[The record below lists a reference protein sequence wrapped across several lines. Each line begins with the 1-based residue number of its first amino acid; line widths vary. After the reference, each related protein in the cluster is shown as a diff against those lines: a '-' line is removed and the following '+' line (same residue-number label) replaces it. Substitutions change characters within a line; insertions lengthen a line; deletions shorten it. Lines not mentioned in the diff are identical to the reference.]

1 MVAAHREHARLRL
14 HTEREPAR
22 DPSRGRKGAVCA
34 EAGRTRP
41 RTSPPESQL
50 ENGIIL
56 LFVGGYCQA
65 TKETRISRCCLE
77 TWVTHPSHTNLSHF
91 LSQNSPFFCV
101 ACTVFVGRHT
111 RERATQ

>member
-77 TWVTHPSHTNLSHF
+77 TWVTPESHQPFTFSEPELSLF
-91 LSQNSPFFCV
+91 LCCMYSVCGAPY
-101 ACTVFVGRHT
+101 T
-111 RERATQ
+111 